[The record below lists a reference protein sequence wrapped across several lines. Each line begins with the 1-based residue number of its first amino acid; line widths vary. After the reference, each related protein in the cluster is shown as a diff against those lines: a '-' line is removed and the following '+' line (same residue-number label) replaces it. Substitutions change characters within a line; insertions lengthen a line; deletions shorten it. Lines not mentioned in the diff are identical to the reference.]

1 MRVYVDTY
9 AGDGTAVLV
18 GYKGPKR
25 IDAPISLSL
34 HSQCPSGVVMDP
46 ATFEPVVSHD

>member
-25 IDAPISLSL
+25 IDAPIYVL
-34 HSQCPSGVVMDP
+34 HILNVSGVVMDP
-46 ATFEPVVSHD
+46 KFQPVVSFHD

>member
-18 GYKGPKR
+18 GYKGAR
-25 IDAPISLSL
+25 NRCTYLS
-34 HSQCPSGVVMDP
+34 CPLATFLLMSSGVVMDP
-46 ATFEPVVSHD
+46 NISNPL